1 MPNPYPENKTLKKQ
15 IKSDLQ
21 YQQAREDYAT
31 NEADLQ
37 TEAEAFGEEREAEE
51 ETERRARLEEDLND
65 SLRKTN
71 TEIMKE
77 QQKL

>member
-21 YQQAREDYAT
+21 YQEAREEYAT
-31 NEADLQ
+31 
-37 TEAEAFGEEREAEE
+37 TEAELRTETEAFGEEREAEE
-51 ETERRARLEEDLND
+51 EMERRARLEEDVNA

-71 TEIMKE
+71 KEIMKDQHE
-77 QQKL
+77 R